1 MGDPERRLNN
11 LERRFLDTSE
21 LTRDQMKGWARL
33 FSEAQRDSW
42 RQGPGNDEEPTAAGW
57 KFAEDFITECRARGW
72 EIAFASL
79 TKLEHEWC
87 C

>member
-33 FSEAQRDSW
+33 FSEAQRDSV
-42 RQGPGNDEEPTAAGW
+42 RATAGNDEEPTEAGW
-57 KFAEDFITECRARGW
+57 KFAEWFITECRARGW
-72 EIAFASL
+72 GIAFVSL
-79 TKLEHEWC
+79 TRLIHEGE
-87 C
+87 